1 MLFGFI
7 IASVAAYFG
16 YTAKGGALEVGRA
29 STNSVVINSILILV
43 TDLVFTQLAMG

>member
-7 IASVAAYFG
+7 IASVAAYFVQREG
-16 YTAKGGALEVGRA
+16 WGTGSRIA

>member
-7 IASVAAYFG
+7 ISSVAAFFG
-16 YTAKGGALEVGRA
+16 YTASGGALEVGEA
-29 STNSVVINSILILV
+29 STRSVVINSILILA